1 MEFDKNNNNN
11 TNTSTTIATNLDL
24 ILVRKSNKTEK
35 NNILKVKR
43 KKILTWY

>member
-11 TNTSTTIATNLDL
+11 TNTSTTTATNLDL
-24 ILVRKSNKTEK
+24 ILVRKSNKIK
-35 NNILKVKR
+35 KKNILKVKQ